1 MKRRHFV
8 KSLGFMGSGFFLSTA
23 PDVFPGAPAFT
34 IPSSIDDEG
43 SFKLLRRQFLLPD
56 DYVYLNTGGIGA
68 SPMMVLQA
76 VEQQM
81 ARENTYPAPSHNEK
95 EWWDIKEKC
104 AAMLG
109 PTVKKEELALTGSA
123 TEGINIVLNGLPLKK
138 GDEVITSSH
147 EHVALVLPLINKMK
161 RAGIKVK
168 VFAPDLAH
176 GPGNVRNIEKLMTKR
191 TRLIFISHITCTTGQ
206 VLPVK
211 EIAQLARARKVWLAV
226 DGAQAVGHMPLDV
239 KDLGADFYMAS
250 GHKWLLGPKRTG
262 ILYVRE
268 DLLDTLH
275 PSVIGAYSGN
285 DLDLEKKWMQFQ
297 PNAQR
302 YEYATEN
309 GALFFGLR
317 EGINLLSTVGMP
329 LIWQH
334 NKRLAE
340 MCYAELS
347 RLPNIVMLSP
357 TEEKY
362 RSAMITFTTK
372 NHGCDGFPQLM
383 EKRRIRVRSV
393 PEAQLKGVRLSF
405 HLYNNEPDIARFLEE
420 TRSLLGSPSST

>member
-23 PDVFPGAPAFT
+23 PDVFPGTPAFN
-34 IPSSIDDEG
+34 IPSSAFDEG
-43 SFKLLRRQFLLPD
+43 SFRLLRRQFLLPD

-68 SPMMVLQA
+68 SPMVALQA
-76 VEQQM
+76 VQQQM
-81 ARENTYPAPSHNEK
+81 ARENTYPAPGHNEK

-123 TEGINIVLNGLPLKK
+123 TEGINIVLNGLPLRK
-138 GDEVITSSH
+138 GDEVITTSH
-147 EHVALVLPLINKMK
+147 EHVALMLPLVNKME

-168 VFAPDLAH
+168 VFEPDMAH

-211 EIAQLARARKVWLAV
+211 EIAQLARAKRVWLAI
-226 DGAQAVGHMPLDV
+226 DGAQAVGHIPLDV

-262 ILYVRE
+262 ILYVHE
-268 DLLDTLH
+268 NMLDMLR
-275 PSVIGAYSGN
+275 PSVIGAYSGR
-285 DLDLEKKWMQFQ
+285 DFDLEKKWVQFQ

-302 YEYATEN
+302 YEFATEN
-309 GALFFGLR
+309 DALFFGLR
-317 EGINLLSTVGMP
+317 EAIKLLSTIGMP
-329 LIWQH
+329 FIWQH
-334 NKRLAE
+334 NKKLAE
-340 MCYAELS
+340 ICYAELS
-347 RLPNIVMLSP
+347 RLSNIEILSP
-357 TEEKY
+357 TQEKY
-362 RSAMITFTTK
+362 RSAMITFTAK
-372 NHGCDGFPQLM
+372 NQNFGDFSQRM

-405 HLYNNEPDIARFLEE
+405 HLYNNEQDIGRLLEE
-420 TRSLLGSPSST
+420 TISLLDSPPYT

>member
-23 PDVFPGAPAFT
+23 PDVFPGAPVFN
-34 IPSSIDDEG
+34 IPSSATDENA
-43 SFKLLRRQFLLPD
+43 FKLLRRLFLLPD

-81 ARENTYPAPSHNEK
+81 ARENTYPAPGHNEK

-161 RAGIKVK
+161 SVGVQVK

-285 DLDLEKKWMQFQ
+285 DLDLEKKWVQFQ

-340 MCYAELS
+340 MCRTELS
-347 RLPNIVMLSP
+347 RLPNIVILSP
-357 TEEKY
+357 AEEEY
-362 RSAMITFTTK
+362 RSAMITFTAK
-372 NHGCDGFPQLM
+372 DQDCGDFPQLL

-405 HLYNNEPDIARFLEE
+405 HLYNNEHDIGRLLKE
-420 TRSLLGSPSST
+420 TRSLLGPPSST